1 VRKETRRQK
10 MDKYLVIYVYD
21 NGTAEYF
28 FYDDDKKAI
37 ERALFELSGASITH
51 AFVLNLNTQKEVWNS
66 AEKDCSHPSAKV
78 AWKCV
83 CRETRDQPAEFT
95 GWAVCEKCGE
105 SFDVEDLPSWAK
117 IID

>member
-1 VRKETRRQK
+1 

-21 NGTAEYF
+21 NGTAEYQF
-28 FYDDDKKAI
+28 QDDDKTAVSS
-37 ERALFELSGASITH
+37 ALAFLNEPNITH
-51 AFVLNLNTQKEVWNS
+51 AFVLNLHTQKEVWDS
-66 AEKDCSHPSAKV
+66 AEKDCSHPSYKV

-95 GWAVCEKCGE
+95 GWATCEKCGE